1 MVQNKIPLYQIYYME
16 CDGPRFEYFTDEFLL
31 ASRIKSL
38 NEEIKIKTFSITI
51 TELTT
56 DGLY

>member
-1 MVQNKIPLYQIYYME
+1 ME

-38 NEEIKIKTFSITI
+38 NEEIKIKTFSITV